1 MASTFAGHELYS
13 RKALKCLPAQLAFL
27 GAFST
32 DISGEVLAEPSKSVD
47 VPLIEMDRSV
57 ENAPRNASC
66 AGRHFRAFL
75 E

>member
-32 DISGEVLAEPSKSVD
+32 DISGEVLALSNLLDQEGKMTS
-47 VPLIEMDRSV
+47 L
-57 ENAPRNASC
+57 
-66 AGRHFRAFL
+66 
-75 E
+75 